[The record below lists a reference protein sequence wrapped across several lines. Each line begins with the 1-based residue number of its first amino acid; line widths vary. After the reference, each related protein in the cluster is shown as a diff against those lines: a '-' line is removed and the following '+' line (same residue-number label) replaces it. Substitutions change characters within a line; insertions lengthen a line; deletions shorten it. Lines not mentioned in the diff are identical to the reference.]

1 MPMRARVAGTK
12 LPICASRAISAFWRR
27 KVDLPAMLGPV
38 SKRLAMDDGGIQRR
52 RHQPVAVLRGHLDE
66 IAEHVVVADLQ
77 ALHAGVVSVARLHRG
92 HHEARGVGPP
102 TAAVL
107 ANSAWGLLG
116 FGMAIA
122 VMHVAVVQFGVAVG
136 LSLALGTCVT
146 SNLTLW
152 GIGRRAMHKVH
163 NKRRETTDTM

>member
-1 MPMRARVAGTK
+1 
-12 LPICASRAISAFWRR
+12 
-27 KVDLPAMLGPV
+27 MLGPV

-52 RHQPVAVLRGHLDE
+52 RHQLVAVLRGHLDE

-77 ALHAGVVSVARLHRG
+77 ALHAGVVGVARLHRG

-116 FGMAIA
+116 FGMA
-122 VMHVAVVQFGVAVG
+122 VAVLNVAVTQFGSAIG
-136 LSLALGTCVT
+136 LSCALATCIGW
-146 SNLTLW
+146 NLTLW
-152 GIGRRAMHKVH
+152 WMGRRKRAVH
-163 NKRRETTDTM
+163 

>member
-1 MPMRARVAGTK
+1 
-12 LPICASRAISAFWRR
+12 
-27 KVDLPAMLGPV
+27 
-38 SKRLAMDDGGIQRR
+38 
-52 RHQPVAVLRGHLDE
+52 
-66 IAEHVVVADLQ
+66 
-77 ALHAGVVSVARLHRG
+77 
-92 HHEARGVGPP
+92 
-102 TAAVL
+102 VL

-116 FGMAIA
+116 FGMTIA
-122 VMHVAVVQFGVAVG
+122 VMHVAVVQFGAAVG